1 MACLVGRLFIAAL
14 LLPAGLQKLM
24 HFSKFAAL
32 VASKGLPF
40 PKLWAMLDVAI
51 EVLGPIALIIGLWPR
66 WTALVLVVLTVVT
79 TWATYRFGVFTAIFR
94 ASASATDEEP
104 RRNRGAP
111 VLLHEWAWGV
121 ESNEPAARLGRIGGA
136 LLACSSGR
144 HGGHL
149 PWC

>member
-1 MACLVGRLFIAAL
+1 MNRSDDTACLVGRLFIAAL

-24 HFSKFAAL
+24 HFSKFAAS

-79 TWATYRFGVFTAIFR
+79 TWATYRFGVFTALFR
-94 ASASATDEEP
+94 QP
-104 RRNRGAP
+104 QP
-111 VLLHEWAWGV
+111 VH
-121 ESNEPAARLGRIGGA
+121 IT
-136 LLACSSGR
+136 
-144 HGGHL
+144 
-149 PWC
+149 